1 MLIIIVGLFNA
12 VRPAAIVM
20 LTIPFAVVGMTVGL
34 LATGTPFGFVALL
47 GAMALAGMMVKNA
60 IVLLDEVNPNLAAGK
75 APYDAVVEAALSRL
89 RPVFLAAATTVLG
102 VIPLLP
108 DVFWVGLAVTIM
120 AGLTIGT
127 GFTMIVVPVL
137 YATFYG
143 IRAPQALGK
152 NLRNRREQRRWP
164 PAEACPPPTGES
176 DAAVSLARIPAT
188 RGGRR
193 LPPARRRRA
202 GADPGQLALGM
213 AL

>member
-1 MLIIIVGLFNA
+1 MCPQ
-12 VRPAAIVM
+12 RAAKRGNLHSASV
-20 LTIPFAVVGMTVGL
+20 
-34 LATGTPFGFVALL
+34 GFVALL

-60 IVLLDEVNPNLAAGK
+60 IVLLDEVNANLAAGK

-143 IRAPQALGK
+143 IQAPQSARL
-152 NLRNRREQRRWP
+152 
-164 PAEACPPPTGES
+164 ES
-176 DAAVSLARIPAT
+176 PEHRGAAPMA
-188 RGGRR
+188 
-193 LPPARRRRA
+193 A
-202 GADPGQLALGM
+202 G
-213 AL
+213 